1 MGINISDILHC
12 MYVIT
17 FMLVRHKTNMKQK
30 VKSST
35 VAVTNYNLYK
45 SKLKKYVSVPQ
56 FLAN

>member
-12 MYVIT
+12 IYVIT

-30 VKSST
+30 VKKLHGGCY
-35 VAVTNYNLYK
+35 NNLYK
-45 SKLKKYVSVPQ
+45 TKVKKYVSVLQ